1 MSKKAAKAE
10 SQDTHKCQCNCNGHH
25 DDSPADWRAM
35 LAEALPMLGHRNW
48 IAIVDSA
55 YPAQTRDGIDMI
67 PVEAGQLEIVKIVLA
82 AVDQARH
89 LRPIIYMDAELR
101 HIPERHAKG
110 IAAYRRGLAR
120 LLKGRTVNELPH
132 EQIIGELD
140 QAAKLFQILV
150 LKSTLTLPYTSV
162 FVQLDCG
169 YWTEQAEKELRE
181 ALRKASARAADT
193 GE

>member
-1 MSKKAAKAE
+1 MSKKADKNDA
-10 SQDTHKCQCNCNGHH
+10 QDTHKCQGNCKCQH

-48 IAIVDSA
+48 IAVVDSA

-67 PVEAGQLEIVKIVLA
+67 PVDADQLEIMKAVLT
-82 AVDQARH
+82 AVDKARH
-89 LRPIIYMDAELR
+89 LRPIIYMDAELH
-101 HIPERHAKG
+101 HIPEKHAKG
-110 IAAYRRGLAR
+110 IASYRRSLAR
-120 LLKGRTVNELPH
+120 LLKGRKVNTLPH

-140 QAAKLFQILV
+140 QSAKLFQILV

-169 YWTEQAEKELRE
+169 YWTEQAEKDLRE
-181 ALRKASARAADT
+181 AIRNANA
-193 GE
+193 